1 MKKILPFIFM
11 LASCGHYVD
20 GYDGYTKAQL
30 ERMDQDIIRY
40 YNKTPVND
48 GTVFGYNFTKLSNR
62 QYL

>member
-30 ERMDQDIIRY
+30 ERMDQDSLDITI
-40 YNKTPVND
+40 KP
-48 GTVFGYNFTKLSNR
+48 
-62 QYL
+62 Q